1 MKGQY
6 TIKGNKLIG
15 TLSLCDL
22 KVWADE
28 FNDSCITIK
37 NRTGGVLVLR
47 QVICTRKMP
56 KYSYGNSWTRV
67 KLYILNGTETT
78 EKFSDIAKVLIKKGF
93 TKGFSLVKFDCE
105 EIVDADGEII
115 DRNNAVLAYDAEE
128 YVRQENAYYCETDGE
143 WYVSTDDLI
152 LIDGN
157 YYRTDDPDVS
167 YCDRCDEYFIGDGT
181 EVHVSRSSTEMW
193 CDSCVDND
201 AFRCDDCGEY
211 WSSDEAIY
219 VDRPNSTVCPECCDE
234 DYCYC
239 EECGR
244 TIHIDYWNGEYECC
258 DDCAEEK
265 YNYVKPY
272 HWHHSNSY
280 ENKYQ
285 LFMPKGKMVRLGT
298 NDEVRTCGLELE
310 VSKDSTDGRDETI
323 EQLLDLPLKEN
334 EIFFEHDGSLDNG
347 GFEII
352 TGVHTFES
360 LKSMPWD
367 SILKILSE
375 NGYRSHNGGLCGL
388 HIHIGRKFFGKTENA
403 QNNAIGKIY
412 AFYNLFWKDIV
423 KVSRR
428 ERFTYCDNPYEEL
441 EPETLYSFIKNRAD
455 YTYKLLLKKAEK
467 KDGSH
472 GLALNNRND
481 NTFEFRLGRGTLKYE
496 SFMAWVDFTFTI
508 AKNARKISTRK
519 LDDCDAWLNGIS
531 KETAMYI
538 KSKGAFTGSTI
549 IENLTN
555 GGIVVCA

>member
-1 MKGQY
+1 MEGQY
-6 TIKGNKLIG
+6 TITGNKVFGFLNASDLREWLSNFNGEKI
-15 TLSLCDL
+15 TLKNKTS
-22 KVWADE
+22 
-28 FNDSCITIK
+28 TIVVETSIK
-37 NRTGGVLVLR
+37 CVVRDGRIQAVKTYFVNRVQT
-47 QVICTRKMP
+47 
-56 KYSYGNSWTRV
+56 S
-67 KLYILNGTETT
+67 
-78 EKFSDIAKVLIKKGF
+78 EKFSDVYKVCIPFFKN
-93 TKGFSLVKFDCE
+93 FSMAIFEDDVIITGDDDLEKESDC
-105 EIVDADGEII
+105 VF
-115 DRNNAVLAYDAEE
+115 AYDTQKWVLSSE
-128 YVRQENAYYCETDGE
+128 AYHCASNDE
-143 WYVSTDDLI
+143 WYEDCDDLVWVSSE
-152 LIDGN
+152 DG
-157 YYRTDDPDVS
+157 YYLADDPDL
-167 YCDRCDEYFIGDGT
+167 YWCERCDAYHIGDGT
-181 EVHVSRSSTEMW
+181 EVHVSHSRTELW

-201 AFRCDDCGEY
+201 AFSCDDCGEW
-211 WSSDEAIY
+211 WSNDDANY
-219 VDRPNSTVCPECCDE
+219 TDRPNSTVCPDCYD
-234 DYCYC
+234 DNYCYC

-244 TIHIDYWNGEYECC
+244 TVHIDYWNGEYECC

-265 YNYVKPY
+265 FGYVKPY
-272 HWHHSNSY
+272 HWHHNNSY

-367 SILKILSE
+367 SILRILSE

-403 QNNAIGKIY
+403 QNNAIGNIY

-428 ERFTYCDNPYEEL
+428 ERFTYCNNPYEEL
-441 EPETLYSFIKNRAD
+441 EPEKLYSFIKNRAE
-455 YTYKLLLKKAEK
+455 YTYKLLFEKAKNKE
-467 KDGSH
+467 GTH

-496 SFMAWVDFTFTI
+496 SFMAWVDFTLTI

-531 KETAMYI
+531 KDTAMYI

-555 GGIVVCA
+555 GGVAVCA

>member
-6 TIKGNKLIG
+6 TITGNKVFGFLNASDLREWLSNFMGEKI
-15 TLSLCDL
+15 TLKNKTS
-22 KVWADE
+22 
-28 FNDSCITIK
+28 TIVVEMSK
-37 NRTGGVLVLR
+37 KWVVRDGRTQTVKTYFVNRVQT
-47 QVICTRKMP
+47 
-56 KYSYGNSWTRV
+56 S
-67 KLYILNGTETT
+67 
-78 EKFSDIAKVLIKKGF
+78 EKFSDVYKVCIPFFKN
-93 TKGFSLVKFDCE
+93 FSMAIFEDDVIITGADDLEKESDC
-105 EIVDADGEII
+105 VF
-115 DRNNAVLAYDAEE
+115 AYDTQKWVLSSE
-128 YVRQENAYYCETDGE
+128 AYYCESNDE
-143 WYVSTDDLI
+143 WYEDCDDLVWVSSEEK
-152 LIDGN
+152 
-157 YYRTDDPDVS
+157 YYLDDDPDL
-167 YCDRCDEYFIGDGT
+167 YWCERCDAYHIGDGT
-181 EVHVSRSSTEMW
+181 EVHVSHSRTELW

-211 WSSDEAIY
+211 WSTDEANY
-219 VDRPNSTVCPECCDE
+219 TDRPVSIVCPDCYD
-234 DYCYC
+234 DNYCYC

-244 TIHIDYWNGEYECC
+244 TVHIDYWNGEYECC

-265 YNYVKPY
+265 FDYVKPY
-272 HWHHSNSY
+272 HWHHNNSY
-280 ENKYQ
+280 ENKYK

-455 YTYKLLLKKAEK
+455 YTYKLLLKKAGK
-467 KDGSH
+467 KEGTH